1 MFLNLTFSSSYVA
14 LLVMSI
20 ICIITII
27 LHYAYSYVYGKHAFF
42 GIGLIGVVLYWNYQ
56 YMYSLLNVISIF
68 ILFFIWL
75 LSILI
80 CINYVK
86 ETSNLHINN
95 DELDIESQYQTT
107 QHN

>member
-1 MFLNLTFSSSYVA
+1 MNTLF
-14 LLVMSI
+14 
-20 ICIITII
+20 
-27 LHYAYSYVYGKHAFF
+27 
-42 GIGLIGVVLYWNYQ
+42 
-56 YMYSLLNVISIF
+56 NVISIF
-68 ILFFIWL
+68 ILFFVWL